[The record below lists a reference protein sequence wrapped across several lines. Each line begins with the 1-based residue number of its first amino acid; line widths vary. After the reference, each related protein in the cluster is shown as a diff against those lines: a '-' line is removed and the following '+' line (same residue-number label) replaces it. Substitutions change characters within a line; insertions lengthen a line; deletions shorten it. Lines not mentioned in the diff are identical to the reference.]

1 MGFVTSQTTNFHSA
15 TFFNLPSIS
24 LLPRFSFN
32 FIIVVSSPDNNNS
45 GFGLR
50 SVCLGFGFFEF
61 GIQTRFLAAVWFCY
75 V

>member
-1 MGFVTSQTTNFHSA
+1 LF
-15 TFFNLPSIS
+15 
-24 LLPRFSFN
+24 LL
-32 FIIVVSSPDNNNS
+32 